1 MTWKLITLRIKMREY
16 LVGKINVVETKNEDT
31 NIREMYW
38 DVYKKKCVKKISCVK
53 EKRFFKPVSST
64 KSSA

>member
-1 MTWKLITLRIKMREY
+1 MREY